1 MPISHCCR
9 RRSHMA
15 DVSETRP
22 VADSSSEIV
31 RWLSILASALTAAAI
46 AAEAA
51 AKIAQQM
58 SKSKAERAG
67 LEGAV
72 RLMIMTTLA
81 RTVPSLL
88 SEVRT
93 ISRQLRREREP

>member
-1 MPISHCCR
+1 
-9 RRSHMA
+9 MA
-15 DVSETRP
+15 DGSKTHP
-22 VADSSSEIV
+22 IAYPSSEIV

-72 RLMIMTTLA
+72 RLTIMTTLA

-88 SEVRT
+88 SEVRA
-93 ISRQLRREREP
+93 INRQLRRERVP

>member
-1 MPISHCCR
+1 
-9 RRSHMA
+9 MA

-22 VADSSSEIV
+22 IAYPSSETV
-31 RWLSILASALTAAAI
+31 RRLSILASALTAAAI
-46 AAEAA
+46 AAQAA

-72 RLMIMTTLA
+72 RLTIVTTLA
-81 RTVPSLL
+81 RTVPTLL
-88 SEVRT
+88 SEVRA
-93 ISRQLRREREP
+93 ISRELRRERVP

>member
-1 MPISHCCR
+1 
-9 RRSHMA
+9 MA

-22 VADSSSEIV
+22 IDYAGSETV

-46 AAEAA
+46 AAQAA

-72 RLMIMTTLA
+72 RLMIVTTLA
-81 RTVPSLL
+81 RTLPSLL

-93 ISRQLRREREP
+93 ISRELRRERVP

>member
-1 MPISHCCR
+1 
-9 RRSHMA
+9 MA

-22 VADSSSEIV
+22 IAYPSSETV
-31 RWLSILASALTAAAI
+31 RRLSILASALTAAAI
-46 AAEAA
+46 AAQAA

-72 RLMIMTTLA
+72 RLIIVTTLA
-81 RTVPSLL
+81 RAVASLL

-93 ISRQLRREREP
+93 ISRELRRERVP

>member
-1 MPISHCCR
+1 
-9 RRSHMA
+9 MA

-22 VADSSSEIV
+22 MAYPSSETV
-31 RWLSILASALTAAAI
+31 RRLSILASALTAAAI
-46 AAEAA
+46 AAQAA

-72 RLMIMTTLA
+72 RLIIVTTLA
-81 RTVPSLL
+81 RAVPSLL

-93 ISRQLRREREP
+93 ISRELRRERAP

>member
-1 MPISHCCR
+1 
-9 RRSHMA
+9 MA

-22 VADSSSEIV
+22 IAYPSSETV
-31 RWLSILASALTAAAI
+31 RRLSILASALTAAAI
-46 AAEAA
+46 AAQAA

-72 RLMIMTTLA
+72 RLIIVTTLA
-81 RTVPSLL
+81 RAVPSLL

-93 ISRQLRREREP
+93 ISRELRRERVP

>member
-1 MPISHCCR
+1 
-9 RRSHMA
+9 MA

-22 VADSSSEIV
+22 IAYPRSETV
-31 RWLSILASALTAAAI
+31 RRLSILASALTAAAI
-46 AAEAA
+46 AAQAA

-58 SKSKAERAG
+58 SKSKDERAG

-72 RLMIMTTLA
+72 RVMILTTLA

-93 ISRQLRREREP
+93 ISRELRREREP

>member
-1 MPISHCCR
+1 
-9 RRSHMA
+9 MA

-22 VADSSSEIV
+22 IAYPSSETV
-31 RWLSILASALTAAAI
+31 RRLSILASALTAAAI
-46 AAEAA
+46 AAQAA

-72 RLMIMTTLA
+72 RLMIVTTLA
-81 RTVPSLL
+81 RAVPSLL

-93 ISRQLRREREP
+93 ISRELRRERVP

>member
-1 MPISHCCR
+1 
-9 RRSHMA
+9 MA

-22 VADSSSEIV
+22 VAYPSSETV
-31 RWLSILASALTAAAI
+31 RRLSILASALTAAAI
-46 AAEAA
+46 AAQAA

-72 RLMIMTTLA
+72 RLMILTTLA

-93 ISRQLRREREP
+93 ISRELRREQLP

>member
-1 MPISHCCR
+1 
-9 RRSHMA
+9 MA
-15 DVSETRP
+15 DVSKTRP
-22 VADSSSEIV
+22 IADPNSEIV

-58 SKSKAERAG
+58 SRSKAERAG

-93 ISRQLRREREP
+93 ISRQLRRKREP

>member
-1 MPISHCCR
+1 
-9 RRSHMA
+9 MA

-22 VADSSSEIV
+22 IAYPSSETV
-31 RWLSILASALTAAAI
+31 RRLSILASALTAAAI
-46 AAEAA
+46 AAQAA
-51 AKIAQQM
+51 AKIAQQL

-72 RLMIMTTLA
+72 RLTIATTLA
-81 RTVPSLL
+81 RAVPSLL

-93 ISRQLRREREP
+93 ISRELRRQD

>member
-1 MPISHCCR
+1 
-9 RRSHMA
+9 MA

-22 VADSSSEIV
+22 MAYPSSETV
-31 RWLSILASALTAAAI
+31 RRLSILASALTAAAI
-46 AAEAA
+46 AAQAA

-72 RLMIMTTLA
+72 RLIIVTTLA
-81 RTVPSLL
+81 RAVPSLL

-93 ISRQLRREREP
+93 ISRELRRERVP

>member
-1 MPISHCCR
+1 
-9 RRSHMA
+9 MA

-22 VADSSSEIV
+22 MAYPSSETV
-31 RWLSILASALTAAAI
+31 RRLSILASALTAAAI
-46 AAEAA
+46 AAQAA

-67 LEGAV
+67 IEGAV
-72 RLMIMTTLA
+72 RLIIVTTLA
-81 RTVPSLL
+81 RAVPSLL

-93 ISRQLRREREP
+93 ISRELRRERVP

>member
-1 MPISHCCR
+1 
-9 RRSHMA
+9 MA
-15 DVSETRP
+15 DVSKTRP
-22 VADSSSEIV
+22 IADPNSEIV

>member
-1 MPISHCCR
+1 
-9 RRSHMA
+9 MA
-15 DVSETRP
+15 YPSSET
-22 VADSSSEIV
+22 V
-31 RWLSILASALTAAAI
+31 RRLSILASALTAAAI
-46 AAEAA
+46 AAQAA

-72 RLMIMTTLA
+72 RLIIVTTLA
-81 RTVPSLL
+81 RAVPSLL

-93 ISRQLRREREP
+93 ISRELRRERVP

>member
-1 MPISHCCR
+1 
-9 RRSHMA
+9 MA
-15 DVSETRP
+15 DGSKTHP
-22 VADSSSEIV
+22 IAYPSSEIV
-31 RWLSILASALTAAAI
+31 RWLNILASALTAAAI

-51 AKIAQQM
+51 AKIAQQL

-72 RLMIMTTLA
+72 RLTIMTTLA

-93 ISRQLRREREP
+93 ISRALRRERVP

>member
-1 MPISHCCR
+1 
-9 RRSHMA
+9 MA
-15 DVSETRP
+15 DVSQTRP
-22 VADSSSEIV
+22 IAYPSSETV
-31 RWLSILASALTAAAI
+31 RRLSILASALTAAAI
-46 AAEAA
+46 AAQAA

-72 RLMIMTTLA
+72 RLIIVTTLA
-81 RTVPSLL
+81 RAVPSLL

-93 ISRQLRREREP
+93 ISRELRRERVP

>member
-1 MPISHCCR
+1 
-9 RRSHMA
+9 MA
-15 DVSETRP
+15 DVSETQP
-22 VADSSSEIV
+22 VENPSSETV
-31 RWLSILASALTAAAI
+31 RRLSILASALTAAAI

>member
-1 MPISHCCR
+1 
-9 RRSHMA
+9 MA

-22 VADSSSEIV
+22 MAYPSSETV
-31 RWLSILASALTAAAI
+31 RRLSILASALTAAAI
-46 AAEAA
+46 AAQAA

-67 LEGAV
+67 IEGAV
-72 RLMIMTTLA
+72 RLIIVTTLA
-81 RTVPSLL
+81 RAVPSLL

-93 ISRQLRREREP
+93 ISRELRRERVL

>member
-1 MPISHCCR
+1 
-9 RRSHMA
+9 MA
-15 DVSETRP
+15 DGSKTRP
-22 VADSSSEIV
+22 IAYPSSEIV
-31 RWLSILASALTAAAI
+31 RWLRILASALTAAAI

-72 RLMIMTTLA
+72 RLTIMTTLA

-88 SEVRT
+88 SEVRA
-93 ISRQLRREREP
+93 INRQLRRERVP